1 MAIEEATQLTYDLRQ
16 EYAKQLGELRLGILL
31 ARKDRDYKMWAELL
45 DSLFIEVSTKLK
57 GDDEKEYI
65 KMIESM
71 NKVISE
77 NPKLYHERKEV
88 PKLYSSLRK
97 INIWLNKKMDEYK
110 MFGAKE
116 TFDGL

>member
-1 MAIEEATQLTYDLRQ
+1 MGLDEPNQLTYDLRQ

-45 DSLFIEVSTKLK
+45 DSLYIEVSTKLI
-57 GDDEKEYI
+57 DEDEKEYI
-65 KMIESM
+65 EKITKMNEIIE
-71 NKVISE
+71 K
-77 NPKLYHERKEV
+77 NPKPYHNRKEV
-88 PKLYSSLRK
+88 PGLYSVLRE
-97 INIWLNKKMDEYK
+97 INIWLNKKMDKYK

>member
-1 MAIEEATQLTYDLRQ
+1 MAIEEASELTYDLRQ

-45 DSLFIEVSTKLK
+45 DSLYIEVSTKLK
-57 GDDEKEYI
+57 DIDEKEYVE
-65 KMIESM
+65 MIEEM
-71 NKVISE
+71 NKIIVI
-77 NPKLYHERKEV
+77 NPKLYHGRKEV
-88 PKLYSSLRK
+88 PMLYSALRK